1 MSESLRAGRG
11 RLNRFVLAILST
23 IPTLVVLACAA
34 AIGWWGHHNE
44 WKLPKFSALNG
55 EVEETDDWCKEHSVP
70 ESICIECKP
79 ELAPKPKA
87 LGWCKIHSNPECVL
101 CNPSLA
107 QTLEP
112 AVVSG
117 SDLARAKRGLD
128 FAPRPENN
136 PICKTHLRRI
146 QLADAAT
153 VEKAGIT
160 VEPVWLAPALEFVAA
175 PGEIGYDQTKVAHL
189 SSRSPGSV
197 WRVFKHLGDTVKAGD
212 VLALIDA
219 SEVGKAKAELLQ
231 AFGLLQLKTQTL
243 ASVKNSGGA
252 VPEVRVREI
261 EAALRE
267 AEIRL
272 NAARQSLVN
281 LGLPLE
287 KSVIQGQN
295 AEQLEARLQFFA
307 IPNDVAKALDPKTTT
322 SNLLPLVAPMDGV
335 IVSRD
340 VVTGE
345 VVDSARILFELVD
358 TRFLWLTLDVKGE
371 DAKRLKLG
379 QPVRFQSDSDD
390 EPLTGKLAWM
400 STQAD
405 VKTRTVKVRT
415 DIPDPTGKYRANS
428 FGSGRVILR
437 EELEVVSVP
446 NDAIQS
452 DGCCQIVFVR
462 DKDYLKSES
471 YKFFHIRKIRT
482 GAKSETQTEV
492 IGILPGELVV
502 VKGSGLLLTELLR
515 GNLGEGCACHSK

>member
-1 MSESLRAGRG
+1 MSESPRASRG
-11 RLNRFVLAILST
+11 HLNQFVRAILST
-23 IPTLVVLACAA
+23 IPTFLVLASAA

-79 ELAPKPKA
+79 ELAPMAKPV
-87 LGWCKIHSNPECVL
+87 GWCKIHGIPECVL

-112 AVVSG
+112 ATVSA

-146 QLADAAT
+146 QFTDAAT
-153 VEKAGIT
+153 VEKAGIA
-160 VEPVWLAPALEFVAA
+160 VEPVWLAPAMEFVAA

-197 WRVFKHLGDTVKAGD
+197 WRVFKHLGDTVKTGD

-219 SEVGKAKAELLQ
+219 SDVGKAKAELLQ

-243 ASVKNSGGA
+243 ASVKSSGGA
-252 VPEVRVREI
+252 VPEVRVREV

-287 KSVIQGQN
+287 KSEIQGQN

-307 IPNDVAKALDPKTTT
+307 IPNDVAKSLDPKSTT

-345 VVDSARILFELVD
+345 VVNNAQILFELVD

-390 EPLTGKLAWM
+390 EQLTGKLAWT

-405 VKTRTVKVRT
+405 VKTRTVKVRAN
-415 DIPDPTGKYRANS
+415 IPDPNGKYRANS

-437 EELEVVSVP
+437 EEAEVVSVP
-446 NDAIQS
+446 NDAIQT

-462 DKDYLKSES
+462 DKDYLKTES
-471 YKFFHIRKIRT
+471 LKVFHIRKIRT

-492 IGILPGELVV
+492 IGIIPGELVV
-502 VKGSGLLLTELLR
+502 TKGSGLLLTELLR
-515 GNLGEGCACHSK
+515 GNLGAGCACHSK